1 MQMFYLQGPLAES
14 KCEAQVVGFRAFV
27 MRQNIVN
34 KVEGDIW
41 YQNNLK
47 YKI

>member
-1 MQMFYLQGPLAES
+1 MFYLQGPLAES
-14 KCEAQVVGFRAFV
+14 KCAAPVIGFYAFA
-27 MRQNIVN
+27 MRQNIDN